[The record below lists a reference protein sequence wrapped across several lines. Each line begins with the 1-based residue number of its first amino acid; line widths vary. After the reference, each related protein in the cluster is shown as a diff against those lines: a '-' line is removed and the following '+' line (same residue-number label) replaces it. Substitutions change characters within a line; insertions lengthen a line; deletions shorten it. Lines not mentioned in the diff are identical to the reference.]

1 MKQIRVKFTFTE
13 PILGTA
19 SANKNL
25 HGDYIASKAPDAKSK
40 EEEIAA
46 IGAEEYAEKQMTVF
60 PKDADGNPFIW
71 DYQIRGFFKDTCSAL
86 QKCKG
91 EDFSKASCAMKAFK
105 KIIDGAIFV
114 EERRIPI
121 AMNGEIGIMERPL
134 RASTPQ
140 GERVALASSEMI
152 PEGSTIEFTI
162 TCLSDQYVPAV
173 KEWLDYGKYR
183 GLGQWR
189 NASFGRYR
197 YEILDDNGNVIGGN
211 MKRKE

>member
-91 EDFSKASCAMKAFK
+91 EDF
-105 KIIDGAIFV
+105 
-114 EERRIPI
+114 
-121 AMNGEIGIMERPL
+121 
-134 RASTPQ
+134 
-140 GERVALASSEMI
+140 AL
-152 PEGSTIEFTI
+152 
-162 TCLSDQYVPAV
+162 
-173 KEWLDYGKYR
+173 
-183 GLGQWR
+183 
-189 NASFGRYR
+189 
-197 YEILDDNGNVIGGN
+197 
-211 MKRKE
+211 